1 MAANLLESLGAYLTP
16 ELVGR
21 IGAALGES
29 PGAVSKG
36 MSGVL
41 PAMLGSLVEKSTDR
55 SVFSQIF
62 SLVTDPANDGS
73 AMRAPASW
81 RGTLTQGGGSL
92 ASLAGALLPLLF
104 GGRTDRLAN
113 AVADYAGIR

>member
-73 AMRAPASW
+73 AMRDPGSLL
-81 RGTLTQGGGSL
+81 GTLTQGGGAPARL
-92 ASLAGALLPLLF
+92 GGGLPPLPF
-104 GGRTDRLAN
+104 RRRA
-113 AVADYAGIR
+113 R